1 MKWNVFNGYFKAY
14 SLWISKLQNAA
25 YKIWDS
31 LKSVE
36 TVLFDFSRTKIF
48 FLLYLE
54 QGQLK
59 TFRKVNKNN

>member
-14 SLWISKLQNAA
+14 SLWINKLQNTA
-25 YKIWDS
+25 YKIRDS

-36 TVLFDFSRTKIF
+36 TVLFDFSRTRIF
-48 FLLYLE
+48 LPLYLE

-59 TFRKVNKNN
+59 TFGKVNKNI